1 MAAAEP
7 QVRLMIAGHFG
18 FAALAKSRE
27 PQVPLWSVMLA
38 TVWLDIVFIPLY
50 LAGIETIELIPGSHG
65 TYGTGIIHAD
75 YTHSL
80 LGALVISAVFGLA
93 FAPRWGR
100 RNALVLAAVSFSHW
114 ALDLLVHH
122 GDMPLLPGNAG
133 HFPKLGLGLWSH
145 PPVVIAMEL
154 ALVLAGAVFY
164 GRAASR
170 AVTTAGRGS
179 KLAAINTWLIA
190 LGGIAVLALD
200 VTGAL
205 G

>member
-1 MAAAEP
+1 MAASEP
-7 QVRLMIAGHFG
+7 EAWSMIAGHFG

-27 PQVPLWSVMLA
+27 PQVPAWSLMLA

-50 LAGIETIELIPGSHG
+50 ATGIETLELIPGSHG
-65 TYGTGIIHAD
+65 MYGNAIIHAD

-80 LGALVISAVFGLA
+80 LGALLISALYGLA

-100 RNALVLAAVSFSHW
+100 RNALVLGIVSFSHW
-114 ALDLLVHH
+114 VLDLLVHH
-122 GDMPLLPGNAG
+122 ADMPLLPANAG
-133 HFPKLGLGLWSH
+133 HLPTLGLGLWSH

-154 ALVLAGAVFY
+154 ALVVAGAVLY

-170 AVTTAGRGS
+170 AAAAAGRGGT
-179 KLAAINTWLIA
+179 LATINTWLIG
-190 LGGIAVLALD
+190 LGGIAVLVVD
-200 VTGAL
+200 VL